1 MLTFFFAV
9 FSHGRFHWRVLW
21 MSFFMN
27 SFSCIGSFASLAT
40 WFCIITLTVVSAI
53 TILNSRVN
61 SFVNV
66 ATWWRRK
73 ACIAILPSFGFHSV
87 WIFSRIQQA
96 GDWLKHL
103 SQYLHRWGFTSNRV
117 VTKGR
122 RPGISSGYSE
132 HGPRQEP
139 IVRSLIFTQTRG
151 MLASEVLNHNDTWQM
166 LKMLKGQSILIR
178 CKSINMRCKI
188 NCKSSFSYM

>member
-1 MLTFFFAV
+1 MIIVVFWKEVISTIFLLTCPTAEYVDFFFTM

-27 SFSCIGSFASLAT
+27 SFSCIRSFGSLAT
-40 WFCIITLTVVSAI
+40 WFCIKALTVVSAI

-103 SQYLHRWGFTSNRV
+103 SQYLHRWGFTS
-117 VTKGR
+117 
-122 RPGISSGYSE
+122 IW
-132 HGPRQEP
+132 
-139 IVRSLIFTQTRG
+139 IRSCILR
-151 MLASEVLNHNDTWQM
+151 LDDVLKN
-166 LKMLKGQSILIR
+166 
-178 CKSINMRCKI
+178 
-188 NCKSSFSYM
+188 